1 MSVMLILPVV
11 RVCRYLVEPF
21 VQGQPEAETGQRDAP
36 RVDREDPHPSVQ
48 QGGHFAHP
56 LRGRDLSQHHRLPQ
70 VLNTQRYSNLFLLVF
85 AFLLSFLR
93 PRFGKPVPTCDTP
106 TVGGLNTPSHGHC

>member
-1 MSVMLILPVV
+1 MRYEAHMSVMLILPVV

-48 QGGHFAHP
+48 LGEHFALP

-70 VLNTQRYSNLFLLVF
+70 VLSTHCYSNLFLLVF
-85 AFLLSFLR
+85 AFLSPFYVHALGNLLPRVTLPLSEL
-93 PRFGKPVPTCDTP
+93 
-106 TVGGLNTPSHGHC
+106 